1 MMGFLKSDLSCQLK
15 QAILVNEANDLLAL
29 VKNPPESQLYPKKF
43 HGPKFELGLHDKTW
57 ELQLFQSSAFVK
69 WLNLITTCIPT
80 SHNVIPRR
88 FRPGLDYTLATSN
101 EEQLL
106 EVHMSLTPSLGW
118 RTVKCDEDQS
128 DPAVYKGA
136 GPTEAGEDDDDS
148 TLLTIHPSWNK
159 LDLVLRDPQ
168 ILTFTK
174 YVSSKSP
181 HSKWDVKAAYKLKE
195 DEED

>member
-1 MMGFLKSDLSCQLK
+1 
-15 QAILVNEANDLLAL
+15 
-29 VKNPPESQLYPKKF
+29 
-43 HGPKFELGLHDKTW
+43 
-57 ELQLFQSSAFVK
+57 
-69 WLNLITTCIPT
+69 
-80 SHNVIPRR
+80 
-88 FRPGLDYTLATSN
+88 
-101 EEQLL
+101 EQLL

-118 RTVKCDEDQS
+118 EDGEVGGWDCYMTSSDEDQS